1 MLLTASVTKINV
13 FGVGLPKPEIK
24 KEKTIDFTFPPKPS
38 IDKFPAVKPYLING

>member
-1 MLLTASVTKINV
+1 MLPTASVTKINV

-24 KEKTIDFTFPPKPS
+24 KTIDFTFPPKSS